1 VTRSNRTLNRIVLA
15 VLGVIAIA
23 VGLAAGYAAY
33 ARYGATADSAGW
45 SVPVVDDAV
54 ATLRSVRL
62 DDGTLWTIVAVCA
75 AVVVLALAWAASRGR
90 GGSSVGVREEY
101 DTGRVTVN
109 VALLRD
115 VVDAE
120 LADVRDVV
128 RTRVDTYRVRGGR
141 AARLRIVLRRGGDAV
156 DVLAASDRA
165 VETLDTVLGRRIP
178 LLVHI
183 VGG

>member
-15 VLGVIAIA
+15 VLGVVAIAIGVA
-23 VGLAAGYAAY
+23 VAAAEAV
-33 ARYGATADSAGW
+33 RSVGW
-45 SVPVVDDAV
+45 SVPVVDDLV
-54 ATLRSVRL
+54 GTVRSVRL
-62 DDGTLWTIVAVCA
+62 DVGALWTTVAVCG
-75 AVVVLALAWAASRGR
+75 AVVVLALAWAGSRGR
-90 GGSSVGVREEY
+90 GGTSIGVREEY

-120 LADVRDVV
+120 LAEVRDVV